1 MASGDNLKRLFGVV
15 AYGAGVVLNSV
26 SLGEGVL
33 GEIGNLAKGVGMEFI
48 ADKAETDFESFG
60 EWLENHK
67 FNKDFAQKLKGILD
81 APELVKVVKDI
92 VKVNSKKPYKNQSP
106 KKLSGRSNKDGQ
118 DIDFKARDVAMLS
131 RIWLCQYNKDN
142 IKKACKKSKQF
153 TNLNNEQQAIILEF
167 FETSCSIYLE
177 DAYDGLDKD
186 YKVLASVIIRSLGS
200 QISALQADMK
210 AFAES
215 HPVKNT
221 DKVNLNKA
229 TVKEILYEAYTLKC
243 PFCGNVDADTLTLSD
258 SGNHKYKC
266 GKCNT
271 IFFCGP
277 ASSLDKE
284 TLESFISNFAKLILD
299 DLSSLIKQLDKNI
312 EEIFNRLSEEVS
324 SEGEK
329 TREHD
334 SREHEITRAE
344 IIQPALNT
352 KDLLRKA
359 LREKFIDDRLICTR
373 AETVIRSYPDDML
386 ANFTL
391 KFLSKQKPALANFI
405 NNISINDENISDVDI
420 IIDVLLRYAE
430 KRFLVALN
438 SLVERTYIN
447 RDPDKYSYY
456 NDKINTISKKL
467 DGSTYII
474 EYKRDVFIAYSS
486 KDIGFVDELVYY
498 LEEHDPRTKFN
509 CFVAHRN
516 LPHCRVDC
524 YDKALQKA
532 MENCSAFIFV
542 STKNSR
548 DRDCDA
554 INELKY
560 FVDNKP
566 TATRIEYL
574 VENYDNPLCGI
585 DKYVKQLFD
594 GIEYCVKGSYDAL
607 VQRLL
612 SAKFSSTNNASP
624 EQAVQSTKDPV
635 SKPTEEKP
643 PKAEISKNAAP
654 LYQSASSGL
663 KVNSSQSPDG
673 YRDYDFIRNAQIENG
688 VLIKYQGNAK
698 KIVIPDS
705 VTSIGA
711 RAFSLHISLTSIT
724 IPDSV
729 TSIGEQAFSGCVALA
744 SITIPDSVTSIG
756 MGAFRSCTSLTSIT
770 IPDSVTSIGQ
780 SAFRYCTSLTSITIP
795 DSVTSIGAWAFENC
809 ESLEK
814 IHYTGTEAQWRK
826 IKGVQNINEDK
837 IIFSQSQNSTN
848 YLDKDFIRNA
858 QIENGVL
865 IAYKGTAKEI
875 VIPDFITSIENRAFF
890 NCTSLTSINIPISV
904 TSIGELPFLLCDSIK
919 TIYYRGTKEQWRK
932 INGVQNINKDKII
945 FSQSQN
951 STNYSGNDFIRNA
964 QIKDGVLI
972 KYKGPAKKIVIPYFI
987 TSIGPSAFS
996 DCKALTSISILGS
1009 VTSIGRSAFSS
1020 CTSLTSIT
1028 IPDSVMSIGMRAF
1041 SDCTSLT
1048 SITIPKSVTR
1058 ISIQAFFN
1066 CTSLT
1071 SIIIPDSVTSI
1082 GQSAFRYCTSL
1093 TSINIPDSVMSIGK
1107 EAFAGCSSLKRV
1119 YYQGS
1124 EAQWAK
1130 IEIADS
1136 TIKKCTMV
1144 FNAR

>member
-1 MASGDNLKRLFGVV
+1 MASLGDNLKRLFGVV

-26 SLGEGVL
+26 SLGKGVL
-33 GEIGNLAKGVGMEFI
+33 GVFGNLATGVGTEFN
-48 ADKAETDFESFG
+48 ADVAETDFESFG
-60 EWLENHK
+60 KWLENHN
-67 FNKDFAQKLKGILD
+67 FNKNFAKKLKGILD
-81 APELVKVVKDI
+81 TPELVEVVKDI
-92 VKVNSKKPYKNQSP
+92 VKANSKKPYKNQPP

-142 IKKACKKSKQF
+142 IKQACQKSKQF
-153 TNLNNEQQAIILEF
+153 TNLGDEKKAIILEF

-177 DAYDGLDKD
+177 DAYDGLEQD

-210 AFAES
+210 AFAKY

-229 TVKEILYEAYTLKC
+229 TVKEILHEAYTLKC
-243 PFCGNVDADTLTLSD
+243 PFCGNVDADTLSD

-266 GKCNT
+266 GNCDT

-277 ASSLDKE
+277 ASSLERKK
-284 TLESFISNFAKLILD
+284 LKSFISNLANRILGE
-299 DLSSLIKQLDKNI
+299 LSSLIAVLDQNI
-312 EEIFNRLSEEVS
+312 EENFNRLSEKVS

-329 TREHD
+329 TRECIFSVNEKQSADH
-334 SREHEITRAE
+334 SEILDVVKKINSKLSE
-344 IIQPALNT
+344 
-352 KDLLRKA
+352 
-359 LREKFIDDRLICTR
+359 IDDKL
-373 AETVIRSYPDDML
+373 
-386 ANFTL
+386 L
-391 KFLSKQKPALANFI
+391 KSQVNCPESEPTMKLQKPE
-405 NNISINDENISDVDI
+405 D
-420 IIDVLLRYAE
+420 
-430 KRFLVALN
+430 
-438 SLVERTYIN
+438 
-447 RDPDKYSYY
+447 
-456 NDKINTISKKL
+456 
-467 DGSTYII
+467 
-474 EYKRDVFIAYSS
+474 
-486 KDIGFVDELVYY
+486 
-498 LEEHDPRTKFN
+498 H
-509 CFVAHRN
+509 
-516 LPHCRVDC
+516 
-524 YDKALQKA
+524 
-532 MENCSAFIFV
+532 
-542 STKNSR
+542 
-548 DRDCDA
+548 
-554 INELKY
+554 
-560 FVDNKP
+560 
-566 TATRIEYL
+566 
-574 VENYDNPLCGI
+574 
-585 DKYVKQLFD
+585 
-594 GIEYCVKGSYDAL
+594 
-607 VQRLL
+607 
-612 SAKFSSTNNASP
+612 
-624 EQAVQSTKDPV
+624 KDPV
-635 SKPTEEKP
+635 YAVKASP
-643 PKAEISKNAAP
+643 PVHKD
-654 LYQSASSGL
+654 
-663 KVNSSQSPDG
+663 NSSLVAEDSLDN
-673 YRDYDFIRNAQIENG
+673 DFQIKNG
-688 VLIKYQGNAK
+688 VLIKYQGTAK
-698 KIVIPDS
+698 EIFIPDS
-705 VTSIGA
+705 VTSIGMG
-711 RAFSLHISLTSIT
+711 AFRSCTSPTSIT

-729 TSIGEQAFSGCVALA
+729 TSIGEQAFAGCVALA

-756 MGAFRSCTSLTSIT
+756 IGAFRSCTSLTSIT

-848 YLDKDFIRNA
+848 YSDKDFIRNA
-858 QIENGVL
+858 QIENGAL

-875 VIPDFITSIENRAFF
+875 VIPDFITRIENRAFF

-964 QIKDGVLI
+964 QIEDGVLI

-1041 SDCTSLT
+1041 CSCTSLT

-1093 TSINIPDSVMSIGK
+1093 TSINIPDSVTSIGK

>member
-33 GEIGNLAKGVGMEFI
+33 GEIGNLAKGVGTEFI

-142 IKKACKKSKQF
+142 IKRACQKSKQF
-153 TNLNNEQQAIILEF
+153 TNLSDEQKAIILEF

-177 DAYDGLDKD
+177 DAYDRLEKD

-277 ASSLDKE
+277 ASSLNK
-284 TLESFISNFAKLILD
+284 SFISDLAEGIHDN
-299 DLSSLIKQLDKNI
+299 LSSLIAVLDQNI
-312 EEIFNRLSEEVS
+312 EENFNRLSEKVS

-329 TREHD
+329 TRECIFSVNEKQSADHSKILD
-334 SREHEITRAE
+334 VVTEINSKLSELNAE
-344 IIQPALNT
+344 F
-352 KDLLRKA
+352 RKSQVNCPESEPTMK
-359 LREKFIDDRLICTR
+359 L
-373 AETVIRSYPDDML
+373 
-386 ANFTL
+386 
-391 KFLSKQKPALANFI
+391 QKP
-405 NNISINDENISDVDI
+405 
-420 IIDVLLRYAE
+420 
-430 KRFLVALN
+430 
-438 SLVERTYIN
+438 
-447 RDPDKYSYY
+447 
-456 NDKINTISKKL
+456 
-467 DGSTYII
+467 
-474 EYKRDVFIAYSS
+474 
-486 KDIGFVDELVYY
+486 KD
-498 LEEHDPRTKFN
+498 H
-509 CFVAHRN
+509 
-516 LPHCRVDC
+516 
-524 YDKALQKA
+524 
-532 MENCSAFIFV
+532 
-542 STKNSR
+542 
-548 DRDCDA
+548 
-554 INELKY
+554 
-560 FVDNKP
+560 
-566 TATRIEYL
+566 
-574 VENYDNPLCGI
+574 
-585 DKYVKQLFD
+585 
-594 GIEYCVKGSYDAL
+594 
-607 VQRLL
+607 
-612 SAKFSSTNNASP
+612 
-624 EQAVQSTKDPV
+624 KDPV
-635 SKPTEEKP
+635 YAVKVSP
-643 PKAEISKNAAP
+643 PVHKD
-654 LYQSASSGL
+654 
-663 KVNSSQSPDG
+663 NSSLVAEDSLDN
-673 YRDYDFIRNAQIENG
+673 DFQIKNG
-688 VLIKYQGNAK
+688 VLIKYQGTAK
-698 KIVIPDS
+698 EI
-705 VTSIGA
+705 
-711 RAFSLHISLTSIT
+711 F

-729 TSIGEQAFSGCVALA
+729 TSIGEQAFAGCVALA

-780 SAFRYCTSLTSITIP
+780 SAFRSCTSLTSITIP
-795 DSVTSIGAWAFENC
+795 DSVTSIGAWVFENC

-814 IHYTGTEAQWRK
+814 IYYRGTKEQWRK

-848 YLDKDFIRNA
+848 YSDKDFIRNA

-932 INGVQNINKDKII
+932 IKGVQNINKDKII

-964 QIKDGVLI
+964 QIEDGVLI

-1066 CTSLT
+1066 CASLT

>member
-1 MASGDNLKRLFGVV
+1 MASLSGKLKRLFGVV

-33 GEIGNLAKGVGMEFI
+33 GEIGNLAKGVGTEFI
-48 ADKAETDFESFG
+48 SDVAENDFESFG
-60 EWLENHK
+60 KWVENHQFYK
-67 FNKDFAQKLKGILD
+67 NFAQKLKDILD
-81 APELVKVVKDI
+81 TPELVEVVKDI
-92 VKVNSKKPYKNQSP
+92 VKANSKKPYKNQPP

-142 IKKACKKSKQF
+142 IKQACQKSKQF
-153 TNLNNEQQAIILEF
+153 TNLGDEKKAIILEF

-177 DAYDGLDKD
+177 DAYDGLEQD

-215 HPVKNT
+215 HPVDA
-221 DKVNLNKA
+221 DKVNLKKT

-243 PFCGNVDADTLTLSD
+243 PLCGNVEADTLTLSD
-258 SGNHKYKC
+258 SGNNKYKC
-266 GKCNT
+266 GKCDT

-277 ASSLDKE
+277 ASSLDKKK
-284 TLESFISNFAKLILD
+284 LESFISNLANRILGE
-299 DLSSLIKQLDKNI
+299 LSSLIAVLDQNI
-312 EEIFNRLSEEVS
+312 EENFNRLSEKVS

-329 TREHD
+329 TRVHD

-344 IIQPALNT
+344 IKQTALNA
-352 KDLLRKA
+352 KDHLRDA
-359 LREKFIDDRLICTR
+359 LREEFIEDQLIGTY
-373 AETVIRSYPDDML
+373 AATVIKSYPDDML

-391 KFLSKQKPALANFI
+391 KFLSKQKPALAKFI

-438 SLVERTYIN
+438 SLVERTYMD
-447 RDPDKYSYY
+447 RDPDKYSEY

-467 DGSTYII
+467 DDSTYII

-612 SAKFSSTNNASP
+612 SAKFFSTNNASS
-624 EQAVQSTKDPV
+624 EQAVQFTKDPV
-635 SKPTEEKP
+635 LKPTEEKP

-654 LYQSASSGL
+654 LHQSASSGL

-673 YRDYDFIRNAQIENG
+673 YRDNDFIRNAQIENG
-688 VLIKYQGNAK
+688 VLIKYKGTAK
-698 KIVIPDS
+698 KIVIPQSVTSIGARAFALHMSLTSITIPDSVTSIGLQTLVGCKDLASISVDTNNKVYRSENNCIIERKSNTLIAGCYNSVIPDS
-705 VTSIGA
+705 VTSIGVW
-711 RAFSLHISLTSIT
+711 AFAACISLTSIT

-729 TSIGEQAFSGCVALA
+729 TSIGELAFFLCE
-744 SITIPDSVTSIG
+744 
-756 MGAFRSCTSLTSIT
+756 SLTSIT
-770 IPDSVTSIGQ
+770 IPT
-780 SAFRYCTSLTSITIP
+780 
-795 DSVTSIGAWAFENC
+795 
-809 ESLEK
+809 
-814 IHYTGTEAQWRK
+814 
-826 IKGVQNINEDK
+826 
-837 IIFSQSQNSTN
+837 
-848 YLDKDFIRNA
+848 
-858 QIENGVL
+858 
-865 IAYKGTAKEI
+865 
-875 VIPDFITSIENRAFF
+875 
-890 NCTSLTSINIPISV
+890 SV
-904 TSIGELPFLLCDSIK
+904 TSIGENAFQDCKSLK
-919 TIYYRGTKEQWRK
+919 TIYYRGT
-932 INGVQNINKDKII
+932 
-945 FSQSQN
+945 
-951 STNYSGNDFIRNA
+951 
-964 QIKDGVLI
+964 
-972 KYKGPAKKIVIPYFI
+972 
-987 TSIGPSAFS
+987 
-996 DCKALTSISILGS
+996 
-1009 VTSIGRSAFSS
+1009 
-1020 CTSLTSIT
+1020 
-1028 IPDSVMSIGMRAF
+1028 
-1041 SDCTSLT
+1041 
-1048 SITIPKSVTR
+1048 
-1058 ISIQAFFN
+1058 
-1066 CTSLT
+1066 
-1071 SIIIPDSVTSI
+1071 
-1082 GQSAFRYCTSL
+1082 
-1093 TSINIPDSVMSIGK
+1093 
-1107 EAFAGCSSLKRV
+1107 
-1119 YYQGS
+1119 
-1124 EAQWAK
+1124 EAQWR
-1130 IEIADS
+1130 E
-1136 TIKKCTMV
+1136 IKKKKKIKKRKIK
-1144 FNAR
+1144 FNAE